1 MIFGESFDI
10 CLTMTK
16 TKAIFA
22 MMMMIVIVQALPSP
36 STCSL
41 ESLSPREVDTRIVQ
55 TGKTL
60 VSQRKGLHLLGMK
73 DAALPANNQEKELK
87 LFYWVQTSNC

>member
-1 MIFGESFDI
+1 
-10 CLTMTK
+10 MTK

-22 MMMMIVIVQALPSP
+22 MMMMIVQALPSP

-55 TGKTL
+55 TGKTS
-60 VSQRKGLHLLGMK
+60 VSQRKGFNLLGIK
-73 DAALPANNQEKELK
+73 DAAVPANNQELQRSFK
-87 LFYWVQTSNC
+87 